1 MIKVLILGGTGAMGK
16 HLVGILVG
24 KGIECVVTTRRQRK
38 SEGLKK
44 YVVGNAHDC
53 NFLRPLLQKERW
65 DAIVDFMSYS
75 TDEFANR
82 FQTLLKCTDQ
92 YVYLSSSRVYA
103 KSETPL
109 KESSPRLLDSC
120 SDKEYLSTDEYALS
134 KARQENLLLSSCLK
148 NWTIIRPYIT
158 FSDAR
163 LQLSCLEKEY
173 WLKRVLDN
181 KPIVFSK
188 DLANKT
194 TTFTCGNDV
203 AKGIAAI
210 IGKKEALG
218 EIFHITNNKS
228 YKWADFLQVYTSILE
243 QYCGHKASI
252 IYVDKWSDYYS
263 GKWQIIY
270 DRLYDRTFDNSKI
283 NKFIDT
289 SNFIDPKIALSDC
302 LLKFLEQPTFKS
314 LYWETEAKL
323 DSLSGDWTSLSAFP
337 GLKQKIK
344 YFLARLG
351 MYHC

>member
-16 HLVGILVG
+16 HLVDILVD
-24 KGIECVVTTRRQRK
+24 KGVECVVTTRSQRV

-44 YVVGNAHDC
+44 YVVGNAH
-53 NFLRPLLQKERW
+53 NLEFLHPLLQKERW
-65 DAIVDFMSYS
+65 DAIVDFMIYTTSDFKS
-75 TDEFANR
+75 RVNLFLNAT
-82 FQTLLKCTDQ
+82 KQ
-92 YVYLSSSRVYA
+92 YVFISSARVYA
-103 KSETPL
+103 KNDGL
-109 KESSPRLLDSC
+109 IKEDSPRILDVC
-120 SDKEYLSTDEYALS
+120 QDKEYLSTDEYALS

-158 FSDAR
+158 FSDTR

-181 KPIVFSK
+181 KSIVFSK

-210 IGKKEALG
+210 IGRNEALG

-228 YKWADFLQVYTSILE
+228 YTWADFLQVYTSTLE
-243 QYCGHKASI
+243 RYCGHKASI
-252 IYVDKWSDYYS
+252 IFVDKWSDYYS

-270 DRLYDRTFDNSKI
+270 DRLYNRTFDNSKI
-283 NKFIDT
+283 DKFIDT

-323 DSLSGDWTSLSAFP
+323 DSLSEDWTSLSAFP

-351 MYHC
+351 MCHC

>member
-1 MIKVLILGGTGAMGK
+1 M
-16 HLVGILVG
+16 
-24 KGIECVVTTRRQRK
+24 
-38 SEGLKK
+38 
-44 YVVGNAHDC
+44 
-53 NFLRPLLQKERW
+53 
-65 DAIVDFMSYS
+65 
-75 TDEFANR
+75 
-82 FQTLLKCTDQ
+82 
-92 YVYLSSSRVYA
+92 
-103 KSETPL
+103 
-109 KESSPRLLDSC
+109 
-120 SDKEYLSTDEYALS
+120 
-134 KARQENLLLSSCLK
+134 
-148 NWTIIRPYIT
+148 
-158 FSDAR
+158 
-163 LQLSCLEKEY
+163 SCLEKEY

>member
-1 MIKVLILGGTGAMGK
+1 MIEVLLLGGTGAMGTF
-16 HLVGILVG
+16 LVDILA
-24 KGIECVVTTRRQRK
+24 KSKINCVVTSR
-38 SEGLKK
+38 SKK
-44 YVVGNAHDC
+44 NSCNYVTYICGNAKDDK
-53 NFLRPLLQKERW
+53 FLFPLLESRHW
-65 DAIVDFMSYS
+65 SSIIDFMSYS
-75 TDEFANR
+75 TEEFANR

-103 KSETPL
+103 NSETPL

-181 KPIVFSK
+181 KTIVFSK